1 MSLRFPH
8 FSRFISATAFPI
20 FREFSLWSILTA
32 LIAYNITTALSSAPA
47 GFQPLFVAVM
57 QPAASST
64 AHINLAQWYKQNGI
78 VNKAKY
84 ELLLANEHW
93 APGKAGTL
101 NAPVLGAEASPA
113 DMLSAWENEPARL
126 EKDYQYW
133 QTVIKEKSDYRD
145 AYITLASL
153 AYQLGY
159 TTDAKRYRDQVVAI
173 DPGLPIAK
181 QLNGVL
187 E

>member
-8 FSRFISATAFPI
+8 FSRFIPATAFSV

-32 LIAYNITTALSSAPA
+32 LITYNITTALSSPPA

-57 QPAASST
+57 QQSAGSD

-78 VNKAKY
+78 VSKAKY
-84 ELLLANEHW
+84 ELLLANERW
-93 APGKAGTL
+93 VPGKAGTL
-101 NAPVLGAEASPA
+101 NAPVLGAQASPA
-113 DMLSAWENEPARL
+113 DMLTAWENEPARL
-126 EKDYQYW
+126 EKDYRYW
-133 QTVIKEKSDYRD
+133 QSIIKEKPDYRD
-145 AYITLASL
+145 AYVSLATI

-159 TTDAKRYRDQVVAI
+159 KTDAKQYVEKIREI
-173 DPGLPIAK
+173 DPGLAINK
-181 QLNGVL
+181 QLSAFV